1 MRLPQFLTK
10 ISPIGETLEAMEAG
24 NVLMAEETAKRN
36 RQLSVGTA
44 DTGLSL
50 WEMDYALSGSGDT
63 ELRRARIWAA
73 LSGSGT
79 LTVEE
84 LKGLATTVGGADGA
98 EVEED
103 FAGWRVTLYA
113 LYEDRAP
120 GDMTALAEA
129 VRRRKPAHLTVEV
142 VPVALLRGTLTRYT
156 ALTGKAHLILH
167 GRTEN

>member
-129 VRRRKPAHLTVEV
+129 IRRRKPAHLTVEV
-142 VPVALLRGTLTRYT
+142 IPALALRGEVRQQ
-156 ALTGKAHLILH
+156 AMLTGAVYLELDD
-167 GRTEN
+167 RAP